1 MPDATSTDLNR
12 PRRTVAQTIADTGR
26 TPLQADTDAKAG
38 RLRALATEAA
48 NNAAACAAR
57 GDVKT
62 ADMYHD
68 DAEALSH
75 GAAALE
81 SKVRRRV

>member
-1 MPDATSTDLNR
+1 MPDATSTYLNR
-12 PRRTVAQTIADTGR
+12 PRRTVAQAIVDTGR
-26 TPLQADTDAKAG
+26 TPLQIDADAKAG

-62 ADMYHD
+62 AHMYHD

-81 SKVRRRV
+81 AKVRRRV

>member
-1 MPDATSTDLNR
+1 LQTDA
-12 PRRTVAQTIADTGR
+12 
-26 TPLQADTDAKAG
+26 DAKAG

-48 NNAAACAAR
+48 NNAAAAAQR
-57 GDVKT
+57 GDDKT
-62 ADMYHD
+62 AHMYHD

-81 SKVRRRV
+81 AKVRKRGWS